1 MGLVSNL
8 RYITSHPL
16 NRDNKI
22 KPIARW
28 AKWQIISRIR
38 KSYQEY
44 EWIGGIKVITKNGD
58 RGFTGNIYTLLQDYE
73 EMSLLIDFMNEGETF
88 IDVGANIGTYSL
100 LAGKLCNAKV
110 IAFEPIGESYKRLK
124 NNIKINS
131 LEDKIDARKI
141 CLGEKPGQL
150 IMSSSRNTQNS
161 VIDKDIESIPH
172 ETVEASTL
180 DKEVY
185 SDNPTFI
192 KIDVEGFESS
202 VIKGGEKLLSSESL
216 EIVIIETCRG
226 DEIDESYHDIKDKL
240 IDYGFKHVGYDP
252 REQKITK
259 YGSEEIGKNSIFI
272 RNEEKIRKR
281 LKNATLRKELG
292 L

>member
-1 MGLVSNL
+1 M
-8 RYITSHPL
+8 
-16 NRDNKI
+16 
-22 KPIARW
+22 
-28 AKWQIISRIR
+28 
-38 KSYQEY
+38 
-44 EWIGGIKVITKNGD
+44 
-58 RGFTGNIYTLLQDYE
+58 
-73 EMSLLIDFMNEGETF
+73 IDFMNEGETF

-124 NNIKINS
+124 NNIKINN
-131 LEDKIDARKI
+131 LESKIDARKI

-202 VIKGGEKLLSSESL
+202 VIKGG
-216 EIVIIETCRG
+216 
-226 DEIDESYHDIKDKL
+226 
-240 IDYGFKHVGYDP
+240 
-252 REQKITK
+252 
-259 YGSEEIGKNSIFI
+259 KNYCHQS
-272 RNEEKIRKR
+272 RWR
-281 LKNATLRKELG
+281 
-292 L
+292 